1 MWLLRSGHKH
11 IAQDTLSEYLDG
23 RLRGRRLERAE
34 RQLQICDACR
44 RELEEL
50 QATVA
55 MMRQLPMEPPP
66 RSFVMSAPP
75 PEPARA
81 RPALALR
88 APNWVYAGAA
98 SVAALALA
106 ITVSVDATGGLSPD
120 PLRRDVEITTLA
132 PAPASEQIT
141 ITSGPAAEPAIESA
155 SRPEEPPESGN
166 DGTAPPSLAAAAP
179 SPPATDQLIQVA
191 PAGEGATAL
200 GAEKAP
206 LATSAPEAAA
216 AAAPQDAGAT
226 LTESTRAEA
235 ASTAVV
241 PEETPAQRAGG
252 ADRGISPV
260 ENQTAKT
267 LTIEAPAPLPEP
279 AGPARFD
286 EDGGNGT
293 SVWWRVLEAAAGTL
307 TVVFL
312 AGLALRRRA
321 SRRDAA

>member
-141 ITSGPAAEPAIESA
+141 VTSGPAAESA
-155 SRPEEPPESGN
+155 STSGEE
-166 DGTAPPSLAAAAP
+166 TAPPSLAAAAP
-179 SPPATDQLIQVA
+179 AAATEYQSAQSA
-191 PAGEGATAL
+191 QEEPEAGGAAAFE
-200 GAEKAP
+200 AEISR
-206 LATSAPEAAA
+206 LATSAPVI
-216 AAAPQDAGAT
+216 AAAPATLDSGAT
-226 LTESTRAEA
+226 ITESAIAEPGLTTVA
-235 ASTAVV
+235 PGESQ
-241 PEETPAQRAGG
+241 AQGVEG

-267 LTIEAPAPLPEP
+267 LTIEAPAPVPEP
-279 AGPARFD
+279 AEPAQFD